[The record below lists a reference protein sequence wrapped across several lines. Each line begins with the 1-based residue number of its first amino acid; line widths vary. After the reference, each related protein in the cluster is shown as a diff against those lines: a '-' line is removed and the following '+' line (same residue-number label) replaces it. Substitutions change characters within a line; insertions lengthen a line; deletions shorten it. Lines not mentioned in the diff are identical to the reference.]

1 MANTLLTIGMIVR
14 ETSRVLENQL
24 TFTLCVNRDYDSQF
38 SKSGAQIGN
47 VLNVR
52 KPARFVPSSGQ
63 GLVLQDLTETSIP
76 VVLNKQYQ
84 RSFAVTSADLALN
97 IDDFSS
103 RFTKKA
109 IISMANEIDFD
120 GLGLF
125 SQVANEVGTPGTPPT
140 TADTYLA
147 AGELM
152 NNEAAPIDE
161 RYIVMS
167 PKMNRSIVNGLTGL
181 FNPQVTISKQYRK
194 GMMAKDTLG
203 FDWYMDQNV
212 RVQTVG
218 PLGGTPTVNGA
229 NQTGA
234 SVITAAWTAAAAKR
248 LSQGDVITFAG
259 CFAANPQNRQSTG
272 ALRQFTV
279 TADVS
284 SDGAG
289 AATIPISPSIILT
302 GPNQNVTAAPTTGGA
317 VTVQGAA
324 NTSSPRGLAFHPDA
338 FIFANADLPLYGGLD
353 MGDRVTDDQLK
364 MSVRVIRDYDINTDR
379 APLRTDL
386 LGGWALFYQELAC
399 RIAS

>member
-1 MANTLLTIGMIVR
+1 LANTELTIGMITR

-24 TFTLCVNRDYDSQF
+24 TFTLCVNRDYDDQF
-38 SKSGAQIGN
+38 AKSGAKIGN
-47 VLNVR
+47 VLNIR

-63 GLVLQDLTETSIP
+63 GLVLQDLTETSVP

-109 IISMANEIDFD
+109 IISLANEIDFD

-125 SQVANEVGTPGTPPT
+125 SQIANEVGTPGTPPT
-140 TADTYLA
+140 SADTYLA
-147 AGELM
+147 AGQKLNE
-152 NNEAAPIDE
+152 EAAPMDE
-161 RYIVMS
+161 RYIIMS
-167 PKMNRSIVNGLTGL
+167 PQMNRSIVNGLTGL
-181 FNPQVTISKQYRK
+181 FNPQVTISQQYRK
-194 GMMAKDTLG
+194 GLMAKATLG
-203 FDWYMDQNV
+203 FDWYMDQNA
-212 RVQTVG
+212 RVQVVG

-229 NQTGA
+229 NQVG
-234 SVITAAWTAAAAKR
+234 SSIITQAWTAAAAKR
-248 LSQGDVITFAG
+248 LNAGDVITFAG
-259 CFAANPQNRQSTG
+259 CFAVNPQNRQSTG

-289 AATIPISPSIILT
+289 AATIPISPAIVTS
-302 GPNQNVTAAPTTGGA
+302 GASQNCSASPTTGGA
-317 VTVQGAA
+317 VTPQGAA
-324 NTSSPRGLAFHPDA
+324 NTSSARGLAFHPDA
-338 FIFANADLPLYGGLD
+338 FIFANADLPLYQGLD
-353 MGDRVTDDQLK
+353 KGDRVTDDQLK

-386 LGGWALFYQELAC
+386 LGGWAVFYQELAC